1 MKYLMPFTYLF
12 DTRQKDLIHKA
23 SFVLVCYLPSVFFIY
38 FQKPININDL
48 IIYTIGFISIYCIYE
63 IGYLFNDI
71 ITIKFEN
78 NPTIRWDNNK
88 LNMIEK
94 YLPLIVLSKVSLLL
108 FFNAFVYHFCNYSN
122 FAIYCICL
130 GILALFF
137 GLHNVCRSR
146 FNILTMFIMISMRY
160 LALPVLILEKIP
172 CKDFIFLIFL
182 IPVCRTIEY
191 ASKPKYKLFSQNWYN
206 EIKIRFFYYIFLLL
220 TISILYFLKYI
231 EFYAVIMVI
240 FFVLL
245 RSFNYFYK

>member
-1 MKYLMPFTYLF
+1 MKYLIPFTYLF
-12 DTRQKDLIHKA
+12 DTRQKDLIHKV
-23 SFVLVCYLPSVFFIY
+23 SFLLVCYLPSLVFIY
-38 FQKPININDL
+38 FHKLININDL
-48 IIYTIGFISIYCIYE
+48 ITYTIGFISIYCIYE

-78 NPTIRWDNNK
+78 SPTIRWNNDK
-88 LNMIEK
+88 LKIIEK

-108 FFNAFVYHFCNYSN
+108 LFSAYIYHFCDYSN

-146 FNILTMFIMISMRY
+146 FNILTMFSIVSMRY
-160 LALPVLILEKIP
+160 LALPVLVLEKILY
-172 CKDFIFLIFL
+172 KDFIFLIFL

-191 ASKPKYKLFSQNWYN
+191 ASKQKYKLFPKNWQN
-206 EIKIRFFYYIFLLL
+206 EIKIRFFYYLFLLL
-220 TISILYFLKYI
+220 IISILYIFKYI
-231 EFYAVIMVI
+231 EFYAIIMTT

-245 RSFNYFYK
+245 RTFNYFYK